1 MIDEKQLVEYCISNK
16 DGALDELYRRYAPKL
31 FGICIRYGKNQ
42 QEAEDI
48 LHDGFIRILKYL
60 KEFRHEGSFEG
71 WLRRIMLNTAINYY
85 KKNTKYFADVDIGNV
100 GDSDVFNNSVLDALS
115 LNELLDVI
123 KSLPDGYRL
132 VFNLYVVEG
141 YKHKEIAEILG
152 ISESTSKSQLM
163 KARKALKKI
172 LLNGNFDLSLGKS

>member
-48 LHDGFIRILKYL
+48 LHDGFIRIMKYL
-60 KEFRHEGSFEG
+60 KEFRYEGSFEG

-85 KKNTKYFADVDIGNV
+85 KKNTRYFSDVDLTNI
-100 GDSDVFNNSVLDALS
+100 SDGEVFNSSVLDALS
-115 LNELLDVI
+115 LKELLNVI
-123 KSLPDGYRL
+123 KSLPDGYRI

-141 YKHKEIAEILG
+141 YKHKEIAEMLG
-152 ISESTSKSQLM
+152 ISESTSKSQFM
-163 KARKALKKI
+163 KARNALKKI
-172 LLNGNFDLSLGKS
+172 LLESDFDLPFDK